1 MQDAYQIISFRQ
13 AHDMMLEEADYCF
26 FDVREDEEYITGH
39 AEGAELFS
47 LGSIDKKSAAER
59 IPKPDTP
66 VFLYCRSG
74 ARSHM
79 AAQKLLSY

>member
-1 MQDAYQIISFRQ
+1 MFP
-13 AHDMMLEEADYCF
+13 LGLF
-26 FDVREDEEYITGH
+26 DEE
-39 AEGAELFS
+39 
-47 LGSIDKKSAAER
+47 SAAER

-79 AAQKLLSY
+79 AAQKLRSYG